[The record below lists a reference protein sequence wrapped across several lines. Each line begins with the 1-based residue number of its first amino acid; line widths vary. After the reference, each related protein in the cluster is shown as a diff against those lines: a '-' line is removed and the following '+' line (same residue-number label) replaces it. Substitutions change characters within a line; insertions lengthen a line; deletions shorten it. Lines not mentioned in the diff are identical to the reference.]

1 MARGRSAIL
10 SFAWRVSG
18 RYARVEWKN
27 EEGEKLVLAKQG
39 YRVGLEFRLSERERE
54 REGKKRKDNNK
65 TVEQGKHW
73 RVAQAANSTNFA
85 REEKSRGGGN
95 TRHIERTKKKSW
107 I

>member
-39 YRVGLEFRLSERERE
+39 YRVGLEFRLLERERE